1 MGQRTGIEWTNAT
14 WNPITGCTRIS
25 AGCDNCY
32 AATLARRLLRDT
44 YLSRPPVVD
53 SPDNRED
60 PFAVRLWPERLTQ
73 PLQWRRPRMI
83 FVNSMSDVFHADVPE
98 AYTRKIFEVMLQ
110 ASWHTYQI
118 LTKRPSR
125 ARRFWERN
133 KDLFGGGPI
142 PRHIWIGTS
151 VENQEVVY
159 RVDLLRRIPAVLRF
173 ASCEPLIGPVE
184 FDLTGIHWVIVG
196 GESGPGHRPVRRE
209 WVLALRDR
217 CRKEG
222 VPFFFKQWG
231 GRTPKAGGR
240 VLDGEVWNEMPL
252 GICERGETVGDI

>member
-1 MGQRTGIEWTNAT
+1 
-14 WNPITGCTRIS
+14 
-25 AGCDNCY
+25 
-32 AATLARRLLRDT
+32 
-44 YLSRPPVVD
+44 
-53 SPDNRED
+53 
-60 PFAVRLWPERLTQ
+60 
-73 PLQWRRPRMI
+73 MI